1 MMGGSH
7 GQRVPDRR
15 HLLHTSR
22 YKVRQGGKLVTL
34 FLQIIQALASIATVV
49 TAFLVFLAWKQIKLV
64 KEQATTS
71 FEDGLTQHYRQI
83 MESIPINIW
92 LGSPLETLDE
102 ERQNRC
108 RDAIYRYIDLCQDQ
122 VVLYAKGRITE
133 ATWIEWRAGIK
144 TWMTMVPAFKQVWGA
159 VNEKRPE
166 SFKEL
171 RELLSP

>member
-1 MMGGSH
+1 
-7 GQRVPDRR
+7 
-15 HLLHTSR
+15 
-22 YKVRQGGKLVTL
+22 VTL
-34 FLQIIQALASIATVV
+34 FLQIIQALASMATVV
-49 TAFLVFLAWKQIKLV
+49 TALLVFLAWKQIKLV

-92 LGSPLETLDE
+92 LGSALETLDE

-108 RDAIYRYIDLCQDQ
+108 RDAIYRYIDLCQDE
-122 VVLYAKGRITE
+122 VVLHANKRITD
-133 ATWIEWRAGIK
+133 ATWKEWEAGIK
-144 TWMTMVPAFKQVWGA
+144 TYITMLPAFKQVWGA

-166 SFKEL
+166 SFREL